1 MYGGSPIARYRSIEH
16 IGASQKDANDAGR
29 PNENA
34 PHAMHSAMFGYSWKH
49 PDEPPQCGRTERIQ
63 AEAGE
68 SAVQPTGRSYACSQW
83 VSERRGNQHE
93 HGAEGLRAR
102 VVSPTNEQKSP
113 GDAKQQHVG

>member
-49 PDEPPQCGRTERIQ
+49 PDEPPQCGRKPEP
-63 AEAGE
+63 
-68 SAVQPTGRSYACSQW
+68 QPHPFLDPDE
-83 VSERRGNQHE
+83 VLDPEE
-93 HGAEGLRAR
+93 E
-102 VVSPTNEQKSP
+102 V
-113 GDAKQQHVG
+113 